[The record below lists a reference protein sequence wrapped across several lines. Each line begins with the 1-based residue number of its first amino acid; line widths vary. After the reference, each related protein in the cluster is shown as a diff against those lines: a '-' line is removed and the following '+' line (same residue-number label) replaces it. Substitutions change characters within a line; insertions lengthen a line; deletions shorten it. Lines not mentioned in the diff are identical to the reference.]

1 MNNDEIYKKIQET
14 LKQFNQEHLLS
25 QYERLDNENKKLLL
39 NQIKNIDFDLTD
51 ELYNN
56 TKKEI
61 KLERDK
67 IEPIEYI
74 EKEKLSKE
82 EKEKYF
88 KMGAEEIKRGK
99 LSVVTM
105 AGGQGT
111 RLRTQRTKRNLH
123 IKCRT

>member
-39 NQIKNIDFDLTD
+39 NQIKNIDFDLID

-61 KLERDK
+61 KLGRDK